1 MAAVAAGAVAL
12 AGRAE
17 AAQVPSKAV
26 PPPPPPAAPGEP
38 IVPDDQFQKEL
49 PPLDPDLTRPLEPID
64 AFKGPDGKPLAAPV
78 VAPDGTLPPVT
89 APADPALTEPL
100 APLSTFDVTTPP
112 PAAKSG
118 NDDEAKVEPVRYTL
132 VVEGLKE
139 VGLEGRFR
147 SLSALEDADGKATNG
162 AMIAARARE
171 DELLAVRMLRSEGYY
186 DATALS
192 SIEQLPE
199 TPGQIR
205 VVITTVPG
213 ARYSLG
219 AIAIQGPETVPAGLP
234 REALPLKSG
243 DPIVAAEVEAAEAN
257 VRLRLPQQGYPFA
270 EVGLRDILLDPDSRR
285 GDYTL
290 PVDPGP
296 RSTFAGFTTEGKL
309 AFDAKHVGVLA
320 RFKRGELYDSRKVDD
335 LREAMVATGLFRTVA
350 AEPVRTGEKAP
361 DGTEYVNIRVRQEA
375 GPARSLSG
383 TAGYSTGQG
392 LRLEGSWEHRNFF
405 PPEGALRVSGV
416 AGTQEQSLAVAFHRM
431 NAGKRDRSVLIEA
444 EAGRRDLPAFKG
456 YTVRLHGLVS
466 RESTPIWQKKWTWA
480 YGGELIATNE
490 NRTGFPPIS
499 LKTAYFLAG
508 LVGQLGYDASNSL
521 LDPTKGFRLTGRI
534 NPETS
539 LRKPT
544 QPYIRNII
552 DGSVYYPATKS
563 LTIAAR
569 TRVGSIFGASLA
581 ELAPSRRLYGGGGGS
596 VRGFGYQQLGPKA
609 EIANP
614 KFDPTDPKE
623 KDPPTIFVPTG
634 GRSQV
639 EFALEGRYRF
649 GNYGVV
655 AFVDAGQVY
664 ESQFPRLSD
673 MRYGIGIGG
682 RFYTNF
688 GPFRADFAVPLGRRK
703 GESKFA
709 VYVSIGQAF

>member
-1 MAAVAAGAVAL
+1 MAAAAAGALAL
-12 AGRAE
+12 AGAAE
-17 AAQVPSKAV
+17 AAQPARKPAPI
-26 PPPPPPAAPGEP
+26 PPPPPGAP

-49 PPLDPDLTRPLEPID
+49 PPLDPDLTKPLEPID
-64 AFKGPDGKPLAAPV
+64 AFKGPDGKPLTAPIL
-78 VAPDGTLPPVT
+78 APNGTLPPVT
-89 APADPALTEPL
+89 TPPDPALTEPL

-112 PAAKSG
+112 PAAPGKG
-118 NDDEAKVEPVRYTL
+118 DDETKVEPVRYTL

-171 DELLAVRMLRSEGYY
+171 DELLAVRLLRSEGYY
-186 DATALS
+186 DATSLS

-199 TPGQIR
+199 TPGHVR

-219 AIAIQGPETVPAGLP
+219 AITLQGPETVPPGLA
-234 REALPLKSG
+234 RDALPLKSG
-243 DPIVAAEVEAAEAN
+243 DPIVAADVEAAEAN

-270 EVGLRDILLDPDSRR
+270 DIGLRDILLDPDTRR

-296 RSTFAGFTTEGKL
+296 RSTFAGFTTDGKL

-335 LREAMVATGLFRTVA
+335 LREAMVATGLFRTVS
-350 AEPVRTGEKAP
+350 AEPVRTGETAP
-361 DGTEYVNIRVRQEA
+361 DGTEYVNIRVRQDA
-375 GPARSLSG
+375 GPARSISG

-392 LRLEGSWEHRNFF
+392 LRIEGTWEHRNFF

-444 EAGRRDLPAFKG
+444 EAGRRDLPAYKG

-480 YGGELIATNE
+480 YGAEIIATNE
-490 NRTGFPPIS
+490 NESRFPPIS
-499 LKTAYFLAG
+499 LKNTYFLAG
-508 LVGQLGYDASNSL
+508 LTGQLGYDASNSL
-521 LDPTKGFRLTGRI
+521 LDPTRGFRITGRI

-539 LRKPT
+539 LRDPT

-552 DGSVYYPATKS
+552 DGSIYYPATKN

-596 VRGFGYQQLGPKA
+596 VRGFGYQQLGPKI
-609 EIANP
+609 ETPNP

-634 GRSQV
+634 GRSQI
-639 EFALEGRYRF
+639 EFALESRYRF
-649 GNYGVV
+649 GDYGVV

-664 ESQFPRLSD
+664 ESQFPKLSG
-673 MRYGIGIGG
+673 MRYGVGIGG

-688 GPFRADFAVPLGRRK
+688 GPFRADIAVPLARRK

>member
-1 MAAVAAGAVAL
+1 MRKAGWWMAAAAASALAL
-12 AGRAE
+12 AGAAE
-17 AAQVPSKAV
+17 GAAPTPKSTPI
-26 PPPPPPAAPGEP
+26 PPPPLPPASTAP

-49 PPLDPDLTRPLEPID
+49 PPLDPDLAKPLEPID
-64 AFKGPDGKPLAAPV
+64 AFKGPDGKPLTAPI
-78 VAPDGTLPPVT
+78 VAPNGTLPPVT

-112 PAAKSG
+112 PAAKG
-118 NDDEAKVEPVRYTL
+118 AGDDQTKVEPVRYTL

-162 AMIAARARE
+162 AMISARARE
-171 DELLAVRMLRSEGYY
+171 DELLAVRLLRSEGYY

-199 TPGQIR
+199 TPGQLR

-219 AIAIQGPETVPAGLP
+219 AIVIQGAETVPPGLA

-270 EVGLRDILLDPDSRR
+270 DVGLRDILLDPDTRR

-309 AFDAKHVGVLA
+309 AFDAHHVGVLA

-350 AEPVRTGEKAP
+350 AEPVRTGETAP
-361 DGTEYVNIRVRQEA
+361 DGTEYVNIRVRQDA
-375 GPARSLSG
+375 GPARSISG

-392 LRLEGSWEHRNFF
+392 LRIEGSWEHRNFF

-431 NAGKRDRSVLIEA
+431 NAGKRDRSILIEA

-480 YGGELIATNE
+480 YGGELIA
-490 NRTGFPPIS
+490 
-499 LKTAYFLAG
+499 
-508 LVGQLGYDASNSL
+508 
-521 LDPTKGFRLTGRI
+521 
-534 NPETS
+534 
-539 LRKPT
+539 
-544 QPYIRNII
+544 
-552 DGSVYYPATKS
+552 
-563 LTIAAR
+563 
-569 TRVGSIFGASLA
+569 
-581 ELAPSRRLYGGGGGS
+581 
-596 VRGFGYQQLGPKA
+596 
-609 EIANP
+609 
-614 KFDPTDPKE
+614 
-623 KDPPTIFVPTG
+623 
-634 GRSQV
+634 
-639 EFALEGRYRF
+639 
-649 GNYGVV
+649 
-655 AFVDAGQVY
+655 
-664 ESQFPRLSD
+664 
-673 MRYGIGIGG
+673 
-682 RFYTNF
+682 
-688 GPFRADFAVPLGRRK
+688 
-703 GESKFA
+703 
-709 VYVSIGQAF
+709 

>member
-1 MAAVAAGAVAL
+1 MAAVAASAVAL
-12 AGRAE
+12 AGGTD
-17 AAQVPSKAV
+17 AAQPARKAA
-26 PPPPPPAAPGEP
+26 PAPPPPAPGQP
-38 IVPDDQFQKEL
+38 IIPDDQFQKEL
-49 PPLDPDLTRPLEPID
+49 PPLDPDLAKPLEPID
-64 AFKGPDGKPLAAPV
+64 AFKGPDGKPLTAPI
-78 VAPDGTLPPVT
+78 VAPNGTLPPVT

-112 PAAKSG
+112 PPAKEG
-118 NDDEAKVEPVRYTL
+118 VDDQAKVEPVRYTL

-162 AMIAARARE
+162 AMVSARARE
-171 DELLAVRMLRSEGYY
+171 DELLAVRLLRSEGYY

-199 TPGQIR
+199 TPGQLR
-205 VVITTVPG
+205 VVVTTVPG

-270 EVGLRDILLDPDSRR
+270 DVGLRDIMLDPDSRR

-296 RSTFAGFTTEGKL
+296 RSRFAGFTTEGKL
-309 AFDAKHVGVLA
+309 AFDAHHVGVLS

-335 LREAMVATGLFRTVA
+335 LREAMIATSLFRTVA
-350 AEPVRTGEKAP
+350 AEPVATGEFAP
-361 DGTEYVNIRVRQEA
+361 DGAEYVNIRVRQEA
-375 GPARSLSG
+375 GPARSING
-383 TAGYSTGQG
+383 TAGYSTGEG
-392 LRLEGSWEHRNFF
+392 LRIEGTWEHRNFF
-405 PPEGALRVSGV
+405 PPEGGLRVAAV
-416 AGTQEQSLAVAFHRM
+416 AGTPEQALRGALHKM
-431 NAGKRDRSVLIEA
+431 NAGKSDRPILIEA
-444 EAGRRDLPAFKG
+444 GAGRRALPALKG
-456 YTVRLHGLVS
+456 YPVRLHGVVS
-466 RESTPIWQKKWTWA
+466 RESTPIWQKVWTWA
-480 YGGELIATNE
+480 YGAELIATNE
-490 NRTGFPPIS
+490 NETRFPPIS
-499 LKTAYFLAG
+499 LKDAYLLAG
-508 LVGQLGYDASNSL
+508 LTGQLGYDRSNSL
-521 LDPTKGFRLTGRI
+521 LDPTKGFRILGRL

-539 LRKPT
+539 LRDPT
-544 QPYIRNII
+544 QPYLRSSLEGRVYVPAGKSLTVAGRAMA
-552 DGSVYYPATKS
+552 GSVYG
-563 LTIAAR
+563 AAL
-569 TRVGSIFGASLA
+569 S

-596 VRGFGYQQLGPKA
+596 VRGFGFQQLGPKI

-623 KDPPTIFVPTG
+623 KDKPTILVPTG

-664 ESQFPRLSD
+664 QSETPRFTD
-673 MRYGIGIGG
+673 MRYGVGVGG

-688 GPFRADFAVPLGRRK
+688 GPLRADIAMPIGRRK
-703 GESKFA
+703 GESRFA

>member
-1 MAAVAAGAVAL
+1 MAAAAAGALAL
-12 AGRAE
+12 GGAAD
-17 AAQVPSKAV
+17 AAQRSGKSAPV
-26 PPPPPPAAPGEP
+26 PPPPPGGP
-38 IVPDDQFQKEL
+38 IVPNDQFQKEL
-49 PPLDPDLTRPLEPID
+49 PPLDADLTKPLEPID
-64 AFKGPDGKPLAAPV
+64 AFKGPDGKPLTAPI
-78 VAPDGTLPPVT
+78 VAPNGILPPVT
-89 APADPALTEPL
+89 APTDPALTEPL

-112 PAAKSG
+112 PTAPGKG
-118 NDDEAKVEPVRYTL
+118 DEDTKVEPVRYTL

-162 AMIAARARE
+162 AMVSARAKE
-171 DELLAVRMLRSEGYY
+171 DELLAVRLLRSEGYY

-199 TPGQIR
+199 TPGQLR
-205 VVITTVPG
+205 VVVTTVPG
-213 ARYSLG
+213 ARYALG
-219 AIAIQGPETVPAGLP
+219 AITLQGPETVPPGLA
-234 REALPLKSG
+234 REALPLKTG

-270 EVGLRDILLDPDSRR
+270 DVGLRDILLDPDTRR

-309 AFDAKHVGVLA
+309 AFDARHVGVLA

-335 LREAMVATGLFRTVA
+335 LREAMVATGLFRTVS
-350 AEPVRTGEKAP
+350 AEPVRTGETAP
-361 DGTEYVNIRVRQEA
+361 DGTEYVNILVRQDA
-375 GPARSLSG
+375 GPARSISA

-392 LRLEGSWEHRNFF
+392 LRIEGTWEHRNFI
-405 PPEGALRVSGV
+405 PPEGGLRVSAV
-416 AGTQEQSLAVAFHRM
+416 AGTQEQSLAVAFHKM

-444 EAGRRDLPAFKG
+444 EAGRRDLPAYKG

-480 YGGELIATNE
+480 YGAELIATNE
-490 NRTGFPPIS
+490 NETRFPPIS
-499 LKTAYFLAG
+499 LKSAYFLAG
-508 LVGQLGYDASNSL
+508 LTGQIGYDASNSL
-521 LDPTKGFRLTGRI
+521 LDPTRGFRITARV

-539 LRKPT
+539 LRDPT

-552 DGSVYYPATKS
+552 DGSVYYPATKN

-569 TRVGSIFGASLA
+569 TRVGSIFGASLS

-596 VRGFGYQQLGPKA
+596 VRGFGYQQLGPKT
-609 EIANP
+609 EIPNP

-639 EFALEGRYRF
+639 EFALESRYRF

-664 ESQFPRLSD
+664 ESQFPKLSG
-673 MRYGIGIGG
+673 MRYGVGIGG

-688 GPFRADFAVPLGRRK
+688 GPFRADVAVPIGRRK
-703 GESKFA
+703 GESRFA

>member
-1 MAAVAAGAVAL
+1 MAAAAAGALAL
-12 AGRAE
+12 AG
-17 AAQVPSKAV
+17 AAQGAAPVRKSVPI
-26 PPPPPPAAPGEP
+26 PPPSPAPDQP

-49 PPLDPDLTRPLEPID
+49 PPLDPDLTKPLEPID
-64 AFKGPDGKPLAAPV
+64 SFKGPDGKPLAAPIV
-78 VAPDGTLPPVT
+78 GPNNTLPPVT

-112 PAAKSG
+112 PAAKG
-118 NDDEAKVEPVRYTL
+118 GADDEAKVEPVRYTL

-162 AMIAARARE
+162 AMIAARAKE

-205 VVITTVPG
+205 VVLTTVPG

-219 AIAIQGPETVPAGLP
+219 AIAIQGPETVPPGLP

-270 EVGLRDILLDPDSRR
+270 DVGLRDILLDPDTRR

-335 LREAMVATGLFRTVA
+335 LREAMVATGLFRTVS
-350 AEPVRTGEKAP
+350 AEPVRTGETAP
-361 DGTEYVNIRVRQEA
+361 DGTEYVNIRVRQDA
-375 GPARSLSG
+375 GPARSISG

-392 LRLEGSWEHRNFF
+392 LRIEGTWEHRNFF
-405 PPEGALRVSGV
+405 PPEGALRVTGV
-416 AGTQEQSLAVAFHRM
+416 AGTQEQSLGVAFHRM

-444 EAGRRDLPAFKG
+444 EAGRRDLPAYKG

-480 YGGELIATNE
+480 YGAELIATNE
-490 NRTGFPPIS
+490 NETRFPPIS

-508 LVGQLGYDASNSL
+508 LTGQLGYDASNSL
-521 LDPTKGFRLTGRI
+521 LDPTKGFRITARV

-539 LRKPT
+539 LRDPT
-544 QPYIRNII
+544 QPYIRNIV
-552 DGSVYYPATKS
+552 DGSVYYPATEN

-569 TRVGSIFGASLA
+569 TRVGSIFGASLS

-596 VRGFGYQQLGPKA
+596 VRGFGYQQLGPKT

-634 GRSQV
+634 GRSQI
-639 EFALEGRYRF
+639 EFALESRYRF

-664 ESQFPRLSD
+664 ESQFPKLSG
-673 MRYGIGIGG
+673 MRYGVGIGG

-688 GPFRADFAVPLGRRK
+688 GPFRADIAVPLGRRK

>member
-1 MAAVAAGAVAL
+1 MAAAAAGAMAL
-12 AGRAE
+12 AGAAE
-17 AAQVPSKAV
+17 AAQPSSKSTPI
-26 PPPPPPAAPGEP
+26 PPPPPSGGP
-38 IVPDDQFQKEL
+38 ILPDDQFQKEL
-49 PPLDPDLTRPLEPID
+49 PPLDPDLTKPLEPID
-64 AFKGPDGKPLAAPV
+64 AFKGPDGKPLTAPI
-78 VAPDGTLPPVT
+78 VAPNGTLPPVT
-89 APADPALTEPL
+89 APPDPALAEPL

-112 PAAKSG
+112 PAAKG
-118 NDDEAKVEPVRYTL
+118 ANDDESKVEPVRYTL

-162 AMIAARARE
+162 AMVSARARE
-171 DELLAVRMLRSEGYY
+171 DETLAVRLLRSEGYY

-199 TPGQIR
+199 TPGQLR

-213 ARYSLG
+213 ARYALG
-219 AIAIQGPETVPAGLP
+219 AIAIQGPGTVPAGLA
-234 REALPLKSG
+234 REALPLKTG
-243 DPIVAAEVEAAEAN
+243 DPIVAADVEAAEAN

-270 EVGLRDILLDPDSRR
+270 DVGLRDILLDPDTRR

-296 RSTFAGFTTEGKL
+296 RSTFAGFTAEGKL

-350 AEPVRTGEKAP
+350 AEPVRTGEIAP
-361 DGTEYVNIRVRQEA
+361 DGTEYVNIRVRQDA

-392 LRLEGSWEHRNFF
+392 LRIEGSWEHRNFF
-405 PPEGALRVSGV
+405 PPEGALKVSGV

-444 EAGRRDLPAFKG
+444 EAGRRDLPAYKG

-480 YGGELIATNE
+480 YGAEVIATNE
-490 NRTGFPPIS
+490 NTSRFPPIS
-499 LKTAYFLAG
+499 LKNTYFLAG

-552 DGSVYYPATKS
+552 DGSVYYPATKD

-596 VRGFGYQQLGPKA
+596 VRGFGYQQLGPKV
-609 EIANP
+609 EIPNP

-634 GRSQV
+634 GRSQI
-639 EFALEGRYRF
+639 EFALESRYRF
-649 GNYGVV
+649 GDYGVV

-664 ESQFPRLSD
+664 DSQFPKLSG
-673 MRYGIGIGG
+673 MRYGVGIGG

-688 GPFRADFAVPLGRRK
+688 GPFRADVAVPLGRRK